1 LSVFGSVLVANRGEI
16 AVRIIRACRDLG
28 LRSVAVYSDA
38 DRDALHT
45 KLADAAVRI
54 GPAPAGESYLDLDR
68 IMAAARETGAQAI
81 HPGYGFLAEDPRLA
95 QACAAAR
102 IAFIGPPAEAIA
114 AMGDKV
120 RARQRMQAEGV
131 PVLPGTEAVADLDQ
145 AQAAVREMGLPVLVK
160 AVAGGG
166 GIGVKEV
173 HDEQELRPAL
183 ETCSVLAQRFFGDS
197 RVFLERLVTDPR
209 HIEVQILADSHGNTI
224 HLGEREC
231 SIQRRHQK
239 LVEEGPAPAISEEMR
254 RALGDAAVRAA
265 QAVGYVNAGTVEF
278 IVSQGSFYF
287 LEMNTRLQVEHP
299 VTELL
304 TGIDLVAAQ
313 LRVAMG
319 EPLPWRQDQVEWRG
333 WALECRVNAEDPW
346 MDFLPTPGRVTAYHE
361 PAGPGVRAD
370 SSLSGGGQV
379 SPFYDPLIAKLI
391 VHGASR
397 EEAVARARRALFEYW
412 IGGITSNIPFHAALL
427 EDSDFLAGRLT
438 TEYIANHPQLL
449 VRAQAWRERQAEAM
463 SQLGSNS
470 RRLAAMA
477 AALTASQ

>member
-1 LSVFGSVLVANRGEI
+1 
-16 AVRIIRACRDLG
+16 
-28 LRSVAVYSDA
+28 
-38 DRDALHT
+38 
-45 KLADAAVRI
+45 
-54 GPAPAGESYLDLDR
+54 
-68 IMAAARETGAQAI
+68 
-81 HPGYGFLAEDPRLA
+81 
-95 QACAAAR
+95 
-102 IAFIGPPAEAIA
+102 
-114 AMGDKV
+114 
-120 RARQRMQAEGV
+120 
-131 PVLPGTEAVADLDQ
+131 
-145 AQAAVREMGLPVLVK
+145 
-160 AVAGGG
+160 
-166 GIGVKEV
+166 
-173 HDEQELRPAL
+173 
-183 ETCSVLAQRFFGDS
+183 
-197 RVFLERLVTDPR
+197 
-209 HIEVQILADSHGNTI
+209 
-224 HLGEREC
+224 
-231 SIQRRHQK
+231 
-239 LVEEGPAPAISEEMR
+239 
-254 RALGDAAVRAA
+254 
-265 QAVGYVNAGTVEF
+265 VEF

-463 SQLGSNS
+463 SQLGSNR